1 MESKLVMQVLLKH
14 KRSKNHQEAA
24 IKYTAIPP
32 RGLVCIETLLAI
44 VHKQERFLS

>member
-14 KRSKNHQEAA
+14 RRSKNYQEAA

-32 RGLVCIETLLAI
+32 RVCIETLLAI